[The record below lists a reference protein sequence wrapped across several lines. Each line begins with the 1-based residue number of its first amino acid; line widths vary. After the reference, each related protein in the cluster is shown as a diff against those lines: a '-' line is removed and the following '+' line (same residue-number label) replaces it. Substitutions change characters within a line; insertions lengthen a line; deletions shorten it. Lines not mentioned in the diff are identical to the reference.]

1 MIANKETLEDVI
13 FSDECTVQLD
23 RHSKLCLQ
31 KIEQPRKA
39 EAKTKTKA
47 SLQSSRIS
55 VVSE

>member
-23 RHSKLCLQ
+23 RHLKLCLQ

-39 EAKTKTKA
+39 EAKTQA
-47 SLQSSRIS
+47 SLQSSHICGQ
-55 VVSE
+55 